1 MYIVQCVLKFD
12 MYVQYNVNAES
23 IFHFTSCERLFGD
36 GLDCTCLS
44 AEVSYLVG
52 EHINF
57 VYLTLCRVL
66 KGQSVRNNL
75 SHLYGQKNLHTC
87 YG

>member
-1 MYIVQCVLKFD
+1 

-23 IFHFTSCERLFGD
+23 VFHFTSCERLSGD

-52 EHINF
+52 E
-57 VYLTLCRVL
+57 LLCTLI
-66 KGQSVRNNL
+66 
-75 SHLYGQKNLHTC
+75 LYTSLCTEWI
-87 YG
+87 

>member
-1 MYIVQCVLKFD
+1 MYIVLGVLKFD

-23 IFHFTSCERLFGD
+23 VFYFTSCEKLSGD

-52 EHINF
+52 E
-57 VYLTLCRVL
+57 LL
-66 KGQSVRNNL
+66 
-75 SHLYGQKNLHTC
+75 
-87 YG
+87 